1 MKPIDRLKSLHRDE
15 TKRTHPN
22 IPDYA
27 IPAYK
32 RSDKDTNGLTA
43 CVIDFLIYSGHH
55 AERTGNEGRTVDDTK
70 IVTDYLG
77 RTKKIGS
84 VKRIPS
90 QGTIG
95 TSDLKACINGRF
107 IAIEIKFGKDRQSDA
122 QKSYEE
128 KITNAGGV
136 YIIVRNFGDFLEWYD
151 KFIIN

>member
-1 MKPIDRLKSLHRDE
+1 MKPIDRLKALHRAE
-15 TKRTHPN
+15 TMRTHPN

-27 IPAYK
+27 IPPYK

-43 CVIDFLIYSGHH
+43 CVTDFLIYSGHH
-55 AERTGNEGRTVDDTK
+55 CERTGNEGRTVDDSK

-107 IAIEIKFGKDRQSDA
+107 IAIEIKFGHDRQSEA
-122 QKSYEE
+122 QKGYQE
-128 KITNAGGV
+128 KIESSGGI
-136 YIIVRNFGDFLEWYD
+136 YIIVKTLDDFLEWYD
-151 KFIIN
+151 DYIIK

>member
-1 MKPIDRLKSLHRDE
+1 MKGINRLKELHRDE

-22 IPDYA
+22 VPDYA

-55 AERTGNEGRTVDDTK
+55 AERTSNEGRTVDDSQ

-95 TSDLKACINGRF
+95 TSDVKACINGRF
-107 IAIEIKFGKDRQSDA
+107 IAIEIKFGKDRQSEG
-122 QKSYEE
+122 QKTYQE
-128 KITNAGGV
+128 KIEASGGV
-136 YIIVRNFGDFLEWYD
+136 YIIVRNFDDFLSWYD
-151 KFIIN
+151 DFIII